1 MKETWESR
9 IERAEHLA
17 SERPVSTEL
26 LTFYAALLRSQK
38 EVYEYLRARKN
49 WLPSGE
55 LARDLPVLRQTSSK
69 FLKVVEANGPRALA
83 IQAGS
88 LLQASESEL
97 DEMLIEHWRAPS
109 DVKFFA
115 KAFLQPYA
123 RWLSE
128 VGAKPVDRNPGSGE
142 NRCPFCDGKP
152 QVAVLQI
159 KESSSESGGRD
170 LICAGCLTAWSFKRV
185 ACANCGE
192 ENPRKIGY
200 FHSPDYDHIRIEACD
215 TCKYYIKAVDLTR
228 YGFAIPLVDEV
239 AAAPLDLWAREH
251 GYIKIEMN
259 LVGL

>member
-1 MKETWESR
+1 MKETWDSR
-9 IERAEHLA
+9 IARAEHLA
-17 SERPVSTEL
+17 AERPESHEL

-38 EVYEYLRARKN
+38 EVYEHLRARKN

-55 LARDLPVLRQTSSK
+55 LARDLPVLRQAISN
-69 FLKVVEANGPRALA
+69 FLKAVEANGPGALA

-88 LLQASESEL
+88 FLKASESEL

-109 DVKFFA
+109 DVEFFA

-128 VGAKPVDRNPGSGE
+128 VGAKPVDRNLGRGE
-142 NRCPFCDGKP
+142 NRCPFCTGKP

-170 LICAGCLTAWSFKRV
+170 LICAACLTAWTFRRV

-192 ENPRKIGY
+192 ENPKKIGY

-251 GYIKIEMN
+251 DYIKIEMN

>member
-1 MKETWESR
+1 MKETWDNR
-9 IERAEHLA
+9 IARAEQLA
-17 SERPVSTEL
+17 SERPESHEL

-55 LARDLPVLRQTSSK
+55 LSRDLPVLRQASPN
-69 FLKVVEANGPRALA
+69 FLKAVEANGPGALA
-83 IQAGS
+83 SEAGS

-97 DEMLIEHWRAPS
+97 DEMLIGHWRAPS
-109 DVKFFA
+109 DVEFFA

-123 RWLSE
+123 RWLAE
-128 VGAKPVDRNPGSGE
+128 VGAKPVDRNLGRGE
-142 NRCPFCDGKP
+142 NRCPFCNGKP
-152 QVAVLQI
+152 QLAVLQI

-170 LICAGCLTAWSFKRV
+170 LICAACLTAWAFRRV

-192 ENPRKIGY
+192 ENPKKIGY

-215 TCKYYIKAVDLTR
+215 ACKYYIKAVDLTL
-228 YGFAIPLVDEV
+228 YGLAMPLVDEV

-251 GYIKIEMN
+251 DYIKIEMN

>member
-1 MKETWESR
+1 MKETWDRR
-9 IERAEHLA
+9 IARAEHLA
-17 SERPVSTEL
+17 SERPESHEL
-26 LTFYAALLRSQK
+26 LAFYAALLRSQK

-55 LARDLPVLRQTSSK
+55 LARDLPVLRQAISN
-69 FLKVVEANGPRALA
+69 FLKAVEANAPSALA

-109 DVKFFA
+109 DVEFFA

-128 VGAKPVDRNPGSGE
+128 IGAKPVDRNLGRGE

-159 KESSSESGGRD
+159 KESSAESGGRD
-170 LICAGCLTAWSFKRV
+170 LICATCLTVWPFRRV

-192 ENPRKIGY
+192 ENPVKIGY
-200 FHSPDYDHIRIEACD
+200 FHSPDYNYTRIEACD
-215 TCKYYIKAVDLTR
+215 TCKYYIKAVDLTK
-228 YGFAIPLVDEV
+228 YGLAIPLVDEV

>member
-1 MKETWESR
+1 MKETWDNR

-17 SERPVSTEL
+17 SERPESHEL
-26 LTFYAALLRSQK
+26 LTFYAVLLGSQK
-38 EVYEYLRARKN
+38 EVYEYLRARKR
-49 WLPSGE
+49 WLPSAE
-55 LARDLPVLRQTSSK
+55 LARDLPVLRQAISN
-69 FLKVVEANGPRALA
+69 FLKAVEANGPGALA

-109 DVKFFA
+109 GVQFFA

-128 VGAKPVDRNPGSGE
+128 IGAKPVDRNLGCGE
-142 NRCPFCDGKP
+142 NRCPFCGGKP
-152 QVAVLQI
+152 QVGVLQI

-170 LICAGCLTAWSFKRV
+170 LICATCLTAWPFRRV
-185 ACANCGE
+185 VCANCGE
-192 ENPRKIGY
+192 ENPAKIGY
-200 FHSPDYDHIRIEACD
+200 FHSPDYDYVRIEACD

-251 GYIKIEMN
+251 GFIKIEMN